1 MNNNS
6 NNPAA
11 GSGTSGSGFS
21 LRNVRIGTRLALA
34 FAAMLLLLS
43 AAIFMGLRGLNTVY
57 ADASSAFTQNVQL
70 ARYASDINV
79 LVLTERRYE
88 KDMFINIADSAK
100 VESYRQKWEDSGKKI
115 DEVIA
120 AAAAMKLT
128 DADRTAVE
136 QIKDNFKAYTDGTAS
151 VIKRLG
157 TGIRSTQEA
166 NSAMG
171 EFKAAVHAMEEGS
184 EMLNA
189 SAISVV
195 DGLDEHLAAT
205 ATATRNQQ
213 LLIAGASLVLG
224 VLCCWL
230 ITTSITRPVRNALEV
245 SQSIAGGRFDN
256 PIVVKSRDETG
267 ELLKSLGQMQ
277 ERLLNSKLDYEGQ
290 LNAISKLQ
298 AVIEFTPD
306 GTITRANENLLKAM
320 GYSLEQVQGKHH
332 RMFVDAADQAS
343 AEYRSFWG
351 DLGSGVAKNGT
362 FRRVNSS
369 GQEVWVQGTY
379 VPIAGADGKP
389 FKVVKYANDVTQAR
403 REAVLNS
410 AFRGALDK
418 LDANV
423 TVADG
428 DNQIIFV
435 SPAATRTLGSA
446 QADLRK
452 ELPEFDVARLLGAR
466 LDSISKA
473 PAQLRSEIS
482 GLKGT
487 QAREET
493 IGGRILKSVL
503 NPMNDDSGRRLG
515 TVIEWFD
522 RTQEVATERELQGII
537 TAVTAGDLDQRI
549 ALEGKTGVFEALSRG
564 INELV
569 DTVDGLA
576 REIQSLVTV
585 ANNGDLTK
593 RIQTAGKAG
602 LLVKLGGGIN
612 ALTDNMASV
621 VSQVKVAAE
630 EVTRGAEEISQ
641 GNANLSQRTEEQ
653 ASSLEETASSM
664 EEMTSTVKQNAENA
678 GQANQLAMAARDQAD
693 KGGAVVA
700 KAVQAMTEI
709 NAASSKI
716 ADIIGVID
724 EIAFQTNL
732 LALNAAVEAARA
744 GEQGRGFAV
753 VAAEVRNLA
762 GRSATAAKEIKALIH
777 DSVQKVEEGSSLV
790 TQSGATLEQIVSAV
804 KKVSDIVAEIAA
816 ASQEQSA
823 GIEQVNKAVMQLDEL
838 TQQNAALVE
847 EASAASQS
855 MAEQSRSL
863 NESMRRY
870 QVAAGAAKVVRT
882 ERSSSARRV
891 A

>member
-1 MNNNS
+1 MDGKS

-11 GSGTSGSGFS
+11 ASGKAGSPFS

-34 FAAMLLLLS
+34 FAAMLLLLV
-43 AAIFMGLRGLNTVY
+43 AGIVMGLRGLNEVH
-57 ADASSAFTQNVQL
+57 ADASNAFTQNVQL
-70 ARYASDINV
+70 AHHASDINI
-79 LVLTERRYE
+79 LLLTGRRYE
-88 KDMFINIADSAK
+88 KDMFINVGDSAR
-100 VESYRQKWEDSGKKI
+100 VESYRQKWEQAGREI
-115 DEVIA
+115 DDVIA
-120 AAAAMKLT
+120 AAQAMDLAE
-128 DADRTAVE
+128 ADRAAVE
-136 QIKDNFKAYTDGTAS
+136 QIKANFAAYSQGAGA
-151 VIKRLG
+151 VMKRLG

-166 NSAMG
+166 NAAMN
-171 EFKAAVHAMEEGS
+171 EFKSAVHDMEEGS
-184 EMLNA
+184 ERLNA
-189 SAISVV
+189 SAVSHVEGI
-195 DGLDEHLAAT
+195 DEHLAAT
-205 ATATRNQQ
+205 ATATRHRQ
-213 LLIAGASLVLG
+213 LLIAGLSLALG

-230 ITTSITRPVRNALEV
+230 ITISITRPVRDALDI
-245 SQSIAGGRFDN
+245 SLSIAGGRFDN
-256 PIVVKSRDETG
+256 PIVIKSCDETG
-267 ELLKSLGQMQ
+267 ELLRSLGQMQ

-290 LNAISKLQ
+290 LNAISRLQ

-306 GTITRANENLLKAM
+306 GTITRANDNLLEVM
-320 GYSLEQVQGKHH
+320 GYSLEQIQGKQH
-332 RMFVDAADQAS
+332 RILVDAADQAS
-343 AEYRSFWG
+343 IEYRSFWS
-351 DLGSGVAKNGT
+351 DLARGVAKTGT

-369 GQEVWVQGTY
+369 GQDVWVQGTY

-403 REAVLNS
+403 KEAVLNA

-423 TVADG
+423 TVADS

-435 SPAATRTLGSA
+435 SPAAARTLGSA
-446 QADLRK
+446 QADMRK
-452 ELPEFDVARLLGAR
+452 DLPEFDVACLLGAR
-466 LDSISKA
+466 IDSISTA
-473 PAQLRSEIS
+473 PAHLRTEIS
-482 GLKGT
+482 GLTGT

-503 NPMNDDSGRRLG
+503 NPMNDASGRRLG

-537 TAVTAGDLDQRI
+537 AAVTAGDLDQRI
-549 ALEGKTGVFEALSRG
+549 GLAGKTGVFAALSRG

-576 REIQSLVTV
+576 REIQTLVTV

-612 ALTDNMASV
+612 ALTDNMAAV

-630 EVTRGAEEISQ
+630 EVSRGAEEISQ

-678 GQANQLAMAARDQAD
+678 DQANQLAMAARDQAD

-700 KAVQAMTEI
+700 RAVQAMTEI

-777 DSVQKVEEGSSLV
+777 DSVQKVGEGSTLV

-870 QVAAGAAKVVRT
+870 QVAAGAARVVRT